1 MSWAIVYP
9 SIIIASLTVRSKAQG
24 LITDVEGPDGGGG
37 SGPSS
42 GSAGVSSAGMI
53 ALCTVAGVVVFIG
66 ISSTALFIIAKRR
79 QWAMRE
85 AISRS
90 ARRATQAIK
99 TPLSTRFP
107 RSQVQRGG
115 MSSDDLPIHRFQ
127 DRSQRPKANPKNNNV
142 EKHAALPERET
153 ARNGANH
160 RTWGSFFPFNRS

>member
-1 MSWAIVYP
+1 MPDMSWAIAY
-9 SIIIASLTVRSKAQG
+9 SYILIATFTARSSAQG

-37 SGPSS
+37 SGSSS
-42 GSAGVSSAGMI
+42 GSGVSSAGMI

-66 ISSTALFIIAKRR
+66 ITSTALFIIAKRR

-99 TPLSTRFP
+99 TPLSARFQ

-115 MSSDDLPIHRFQ
+115 MSSDDLPIHRVQ
-127 DRSQRPKANPKNNNV
+127 ERSQRPKANSKNNDV
-142 EKHAALPERET
+142 EKNAVVTEHET
-153 ARNGANH
+153 TR
-160 RTWGSFFPFNRS
+160 RTRGSFFPFGRS